1 MNEDELIRR
10 GTVLNK
16 IYEEADKLETKGAI
30 QQSQGARAMAPVVYN
45 IPKINYDPDY
55 VWNELLKVYNMDIS
69 DDVRRIVGNL
79 MVTLQ

>member
-16 IYEEADKLETKGAI
+16 IYEEADKLENKGAVL
-30 QQSQGARAMAPVVYN
+30 QSQGARAMAPVVYN